1 MGSRYLPRWEGAI
14 LFLED
19 VGEEIYRVDRML
31 TQLKLAGVLDQIA
44 GLVFGQCTDCTPGE
58 GFGSLTLDEVLED
71 HVRPL
76 GIPAWRGAMIGHI
89 DDQLT
94 LPLGVQAEI
103 DAGVGTIRLLEPAV
117 RM

>member
-1 MGSRYLPRWEGAI
+1 
-14 LFLED
+14 
-19 VGEEIYRVDRML
+19 ML

-44 GLVFGQCTDCTPGE
+44 GLVFGHCTDCRAGN

-71 HVRPL
+71 HLLPL

-103 DAGVGTIRLLEPAV
+103 DATAGTIRLLEPAV